1 MPTKAKKDEGQEE
14 KKPAK
19 KTAVA
24 KDEKK
29 PVKKPAPKKKT
40 DDLEEAKAEKEVAKI
55 EVLESEEKEASKTA
69 KGGSFIPTV
78 GRRKRAIAR
87 VRLIKNG
94 KGTITVNGKAYDKYF
109 TTFELREIVTS
120 PLKTSGQETSVD
132 VSAKVQG
139 GGIRGQAEAVRHGIS
154 RALIQLNQTFRKSL
168 KKLGYLER
176 DSRKKE
182 RKKFGLKGARRSPQW
197 SKR

>member
-1 MPTKAKKDEGQEE
+1 MPTKPTKEEEKD

-19 KTAVA
+19 KAVA
-24 KDEKK
+24 KEKK
-29 PVKKPAPKKKT
+29 EPAKKAVAKKKAEPSV
-40 DDLEEAKAEKEVAKI
+40 DEEKLKAELVEIESSEEAETAAMKA
-55 EVLESEEKEASKTA
+55 A
-69 KGGSFIPTV
+69 KGGSFIPTI

-94 KGTITVNGKAYDKYF
+94 KGAITVNGKAYDKYF

-132 VSAKVQG
+132 VSVRVEG
-139 GGIRGQAEAVRHGIS
+139 GGIRGQAEAVRLGIS
-154 RALIQLNQTFRKSL
+154 RALIVLNQTFRKSL

-176 DSRKKE
+176 DSRKRE
-182 RKKFGLKGARRSPQW
+182 RKKFGLKGARRAPQW

>member
-1 MPTKAKKDEGQEE
+1 MPTKATKEEDKD

-19 KTAVA
+19 KAVA
-24 KDEKK
+24 KEKK
-29 PVKKPAPKKKT
+29 EPVKKVTAKKKPESS
-40 DDLEEAKAEKEVAKI
+40 DVEEKLKAEVVEI
-55 EVLESEEKEASKTA
+55 EAVESAETAAMKAA
-69 KGGSFIPTV
+69 KGGSFIPTI

-94 KGTITVNGKAYDKYF
+94 KGAITINGKAYDKYF

-120 PLKTSGQETSVD
+120 PLKTSGQDTSVD
-132 VSAKVQG
+132 VSVRVEG
-139 GGIRGQAEAVRHGIS
+139 GGIRGQAEAVRLGIS
-154 RALIQLNQTFRKSL
+154 RALIVLNQTFRKSL

-176 DSRKKE
+176 DSRKRE
-182 RKKFGLKGARRSPQW
+182 RKKFGLKGARRAPQW

>member
-1 MPTKAKKDEGQEE
+1 MPTKVKKDEDKEE

-19 KTAVA
+19 KATAA
-24 KDEKK
+24 KEKK
-29 PVKKPAPKKKT
+29 EPAKKPAAKKKT
-40 DDLEEAKAEKEVAKI
+40 DETEEKMVEKEAAKI
-55 EVLESEEKEASKTA
+55 EVLESTEKEAAKTA

-94 KGTITVNGKAYDKYF
+94 KGAITVNGKAYDKYF

-132 VSAKVQG
+132 VSVMVKG

-168 KKLGYLER
+168 KKLGYLTR
-176 DSRKKE
+176 DSRKRE
-182 RKKFGLKGARRSPQW
+182 RKKFGLKGARRAPQW

>member
-1 MPTKAKKDEGQEE
+1 MPTKAKKDEE
-14 KKPAK
+14 K
-19 KTAVA
+19 
-24 KDEKK
+24 EKK
-29 PVKKPAPKKKT
+29 PVAKKPAAAKEKKEPAKKPAAKKKAEEA
-40 DDLEEAKAEKEVAKI
+40 EEAKVDSEVAEI
-55 EVLESEEKEASKTA
+55 EALEAADAAAGKAA

-94 KGTITVNGKAYDKYF
+94 KGAITVNGKAYDKYF
-109 TTFELREIVTS
+109 TTFELREIVVS
-120 PLKTSGQETSVD
+120 PLKTSGQESSVD
-132 VSAKVQG
+132 VSAMVQG